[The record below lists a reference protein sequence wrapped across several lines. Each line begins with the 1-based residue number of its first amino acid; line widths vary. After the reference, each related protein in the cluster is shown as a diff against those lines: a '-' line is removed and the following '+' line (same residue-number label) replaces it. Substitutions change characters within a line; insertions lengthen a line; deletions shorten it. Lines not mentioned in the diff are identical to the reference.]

1 MRSLETQDVFA
12 FVRMIDEVGI
22 KDQLKELVM
31 SKDNIA
37 DITAE
42 SFGYDLIFALI
53 EGASKKNAEESI
65 YEFFAGIMEID
76 KEEIRHMEPTQF
88 IESVIKIADVEKWKN
103 FFTYVAK
110 QMKSN

>member
-1 MRSLETQDVFA
+1 MRGLETNDIFA
-12 FVRMIDEVGI
+12 LVRLIDEVGI
-22 KDQLKELVM
+22 KDEMKKLIM
-31 SKDNIA
+31 SKDKLE
-37 DITAE
+37 DLTQE
-42 SFGYDLIFALI
+42 SFGYDLIFTI
-53 EGASKKNAEESI
+53 VSGAAKKNAEEAI

-76 KEEIRHMEPTQF
+76 KDEIRHMEPTQF

>member
-1 MRSLETQDVFA
+1 MRGLETRDVFA
-12 FVRMIDEVGI
+12 LVRLIDEVGI
-22 KDQLKELVM
+22 KDELKELVM
-31 SKDNIA
+31 SKDKIE
-37 DITAE
+37 DITQE
-42 SFGYDLIFALI
+42 SFGYDLIWTLI
-53 EGASKKNAEESI
+53 SGASKKNAEEAL